1 MDSMKMYTV
10 SSIVGQEF
18 KTIKGKK
25 DTIDKMDGM
34 ISGWDQCVAFRD
46 EHESKGHN
54 VSPIRK
60 WRRSSK
66 THRKSRSGRARKAR
80 EGQ

>member
-1 MDSMKMYTV
+1 MKLYTV
-10 SSIVGQEF
+10 SAIVGQEV

-25 DTIDKMDGM
+25 DTIDKIDGM

-46 EHESKGHN
+46 KHEAQGHH
-54 VSPIRK
+54 VSHIRH
-60 WRRSSK
+60 WRGSSK

-80 EGQ
+80 EG